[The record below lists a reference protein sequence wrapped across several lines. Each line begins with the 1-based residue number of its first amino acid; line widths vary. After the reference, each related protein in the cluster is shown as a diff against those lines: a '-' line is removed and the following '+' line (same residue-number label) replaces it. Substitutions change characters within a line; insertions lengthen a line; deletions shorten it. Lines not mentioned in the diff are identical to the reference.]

1 MDQIDEPALSRRAR
15 RAVPLIAAA
24 LAVIVVA
31 SLIYLKATA
40 PPPATTFSPVPYVSY
55 LSLRYQVT
63 YDFVSP
69 SRGWALVVDQGFVP
83 TFWVFGTTDGAIHWQ
98 RQLEGTPESGVS
110 SIHFLD
116 SRHGFAYAGVLY
128 RTTDGGAYWE
138 AISLPEGTPNFT
150 FASPTQGWA
159 VAIESDQNATTHLY
173 STADGGLTWHQLA
186 WTLASPISPTA
197 KGGFPSL
204 GFRANGEG
212 WLGAFRQDPTV
223 YLTKDSGRS
232 WRAITIPLPPEEPAD
247 MHPTEVTLLPSNG
260 VIVHV
265 AGGSNPG
272 RAFTSFDAG
281 DSWRSIPS
289 PPSPMEF
296 GDLSFVDGRHWW
308 ASRWGILWKTSD
320 AGQNWTTVR
329 EALPDVPGE
338 WIFQAAHVID
348 AQHAWLQMFT
358 ASRVNGGSGLEMSSD
373 GGVHWSSV
381 NVPRLG

>member
-40 PPPATTFSPVPYVSY
+40 PPPAATFSPVPYVSY

-83 TFWVFGTTDGAIHWQ
+83 TFWVFGTSDGAKHWQ

-150 FASPTQGWA
+150 FASPTLGGGIRIRPERDDSPLLDRGRRA
-159 VAIESDQNATTHLY
+159 DLAPARLDLCIAHVAYGQRRLSVTRISRQRRR
-173 STADGGLTWHQLA
+173 LA
-186 WTLASPISPTA
+186 RRLSPRPRRLFDARWREELAGDDDSSPT
-197 KGGFPSL
+197 
-204 GFRANGEG
+204 
-212 WLGAFRQDPTV
+212 
-223 YLTKDSGRS
+223 
-232 WRAITIPLPPEEPAD
+232 
-247 MHPTEVTLLPSNG
+247 
-260 VIVHV
+260 
-265 AGGSNPG
+265 
-272 RAFTSFDAG
+272 
-281 DSWRSIPS
+281 
-289 PPSPMEF
+289 
-296 GDLSFVDGRHWW
+296 
-308 ASRWGILWKTSD
+308 
-320 AGQNWTTVR
+320 
-329 EALPDVPGE
+329 
-338 WIFQAAHVID
+338 
-348 AQHAWLQMFT
+348 
-358 ASRVNGGSGLEMSSD
+358 
-373 GGVHWSSV
+373 
-381 NVPRLG
+381 